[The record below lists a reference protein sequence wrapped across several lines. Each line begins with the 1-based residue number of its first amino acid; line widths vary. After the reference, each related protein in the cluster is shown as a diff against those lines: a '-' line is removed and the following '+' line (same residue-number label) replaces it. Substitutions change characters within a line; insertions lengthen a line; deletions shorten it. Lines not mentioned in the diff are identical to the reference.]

1 MHHLRGAN
9 TYNFST
15 VTIVTIDFATF
26 LYRFLFTLDLNDF
39 LYTKVLKEK
48 FSDKSSDKSDGSTT
62 PNVTPSG
69 NTSKTTVKKT
79 TSNKNV
85 LERQKEL
92 NALLPANMR
101 LKEDGIYGPKTKAA
115 EEWVA
120 KNAANNATNNAAGN
134 DPKTTSALADI
145 GGKIGEKVGQ
155 TYGNVLGT
163 VGSAAVDIV
172 TAPWKA
178 LGSIGSSILD
188 SIKGN

>member
-1 MHHLRGAN
+1 MKKPLIIIGI
-9 TYNFST
+9 
-15 VTIVTIDFATF
+15 IVILAVGG
-26 LYRFLFTLDLNDF
+26 YF

-48 FSDKSSDKSDGSTT
+48 FSDKSSDKSDGNTT
-62 PNVTPSG
+62 PVVTPSETTQKSTTKR
-69 NTSKTTVKKT
+69 TSLNKT
-79 TSNKNV
+79 V

-155 TYGNVLGT
+155 TLGT

-188 SIKGN
+188 SVKGN